1 MFDRISHIGV
11 IVKDMDAALAIWQDQ
26 FGLKKFGEANIDVEG
41 IRSVFLSVSGKPGEM
56 TIELMEPQDQSDMS
70 NPVARRLANN
80 GEGFYHLAVVVD
92 GVDRSTQ
99 AFKDKGF
106 PVIERGAVEEGGE
119 GRWLIHPKAANGV
132 MVEGIPE
139 WDGIGG
145 S

>member
-26 FGLKKFGEANIDVEG
+26 FGLKKFGDMKIDVEG

-56 TIELMEPQDQSDMS
+56 TIELMEPADQTDMT
-70 NPVARRLANN
+70 NPVARRLANH

-92 GVDRSTQ
+92 GVDKSTQ
-99 AFKDKGF
+99 DLKDKGF
-106 PVIERGAVEEGGE
+106 SVIERGAVEDGGE
-119 GRWLIHPKAANGV
+119 GRWLVHPKEANGV

-139 WDGIGG
+139 WDGTGE
-145 S
+145 